1 MAESIKDKMAK
12 AVETNKTA
20 AQRQQTAS
28 AVSAN
33 KAAQQARTTRIAET
47 ATTVA
52 TNAAASAAAAAQS
65 AAERKQAQLKA
76 QADAAAVA
84 KNKAELDRI
93 NALLESERN
102 KNKQATVTGE
112 TPEERLD
119 AIAYLQDLFD
129 QYGLG
134 ALAPRI
140 TELKQEGFSDKVVQ
154 IKLKET
160 PEYKQRFSANEVRR
174 KAGLPVLD
182 PAEYLATESAYRQIM
197 RDSGLPEGFYDNQD
211 DFSNFLGKDVSP
223 SELKSRVD
231 IAALNVTN
239 TDPYFTKSL
248 QDMYGLSS
256 GDMIAYALDPQ
267 KSLPFITRQVQAT
280 QFGAEA
286 ARQGIKVAKPIAET
300 YANLGVN
307 QQQARQGFEQVAQIL
322 PEAQRLSQITAGAQP
337 FGLEE
342 TTSAVF
348 GGEQS
353 TDYKKRL
360 QRLSDIEQSRF
371 AGQSGV
377 SRGSLGR
384 PTSGQL

>member
-1 MAESIKDKMAK
+1 MATAEEIRNAARGKANVAEAK
-12 AVETNKTA
+12 ANVA
-20 AQRQQTAS
+20 
-28 AVSAN
+28 
-33 KAAQQARTTRIAET
+33 KAAAKAENTRNIALGK
-47 ATTVA
+47 AGA
-52 TNAAASAAAAAQS
+52 PIAAANAAASAAAAAKS
-65 AAERKQAQLKA
+65 TAEKKQAQLKT
-76 QADAAAVA
+76 QADAAAAA

-93 NALLESERN
+93 NALLEAERN
-102 KNKQATVTGE
+102 KNKQLTVTGE

-140 TELKQEGFSDKVVQ
+140 TELKQEGLSNEVVK

-160 PEYKQRFSANEVRR
+160 PEYKQRFSANETRR

-211 DFSNFLGKDVSP
+211 DFSNFLGKDISP

-239 TDPYFTKSL
+239 ADPYFTKSL

-353 TDYKKRL
+353 ADYKKRL